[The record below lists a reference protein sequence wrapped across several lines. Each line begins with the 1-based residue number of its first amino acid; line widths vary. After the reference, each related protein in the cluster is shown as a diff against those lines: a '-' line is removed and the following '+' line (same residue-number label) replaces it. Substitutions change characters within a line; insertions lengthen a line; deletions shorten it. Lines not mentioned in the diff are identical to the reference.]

1 MVNYQK
7 KYKVKIK
14 WKLVQ
19 SAESKDEKEREIYI
33 EIALWTFYNFNVVY
47 FGGGIYVRH

>member
-33 EIALWTFYNFNVVY
+33 LKLHFEHFTTSMLFILVVGY
-47 FGGGIYVRH
+47 M